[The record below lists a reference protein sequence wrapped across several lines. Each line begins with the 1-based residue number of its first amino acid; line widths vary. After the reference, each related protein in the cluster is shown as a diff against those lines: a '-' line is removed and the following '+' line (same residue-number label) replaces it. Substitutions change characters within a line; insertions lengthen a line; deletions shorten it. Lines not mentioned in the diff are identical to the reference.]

1 MAETKKTRTRL
12 SPEERREQLLQAAI
26 DLFAERGFGEAKHAD
41 IAKRAGVST
50 AATFVYFPT
59 REELLIAVV
68 EEVAR
73 FYLALFDGIEGG
85 KGTASDVLHGLAAR
99 IVSLVDTHLSYV
111 LVQHGWAARFD
122 KDLRT
127 RFLAFQDQVLSKIS
141 EILWASED
149 NMMRDGR
156 DDARILLSASEALAI
171 MKVDGEPDEKLE
183 RFTKHTIE
191 VVLAYGKSN

>member
-1 MAETKKTRTRL
+1 MTKIKKIRTRL
-12 SPEERREQLLQAAI
+12 SPEQRREQLLAAAI

-59 REELLIAVV
+59 RDELLMAVV
-68 EEVAR
+68 DEVAR
-73 FYLALFDGIEGG
+73 FYLALFDNIEGVRAS
-85 KGTASDVLHGLAAR
+85 ASDVLHGLAAQLL
-99 IVSLVDTHLSYV
+99 SLVDTHLSYV

-122 KDLRT
+122 KPLRA
-127 RFLAFQDQVLSKIS
+127 RFLAFQDEILSKIS
-141 EILWASED
+141 EILWASEK
-149 NMMRDGR
+149 NVTRDGR

-171 MKVDGEPDEKLE
+171 MKVDGEPNDKLE

-191 VVLAYGKSN
+191 VVLAYGKSG